1 MCVCVCLEASPCGE
15 RTRTRKDGHLFEAP
29 LIGDWLSRSLALS
42 LSLPRSRHAVASVVV
57 VPLSVVVGVVD
68 SRVEGVG
75 VARTTCDWTLAK
87 TDPASSP
94 SVEDAEDVL
103 VE

>member
-1 MCVCVCLEASPCGE
+1 M
-15 RTRTRKDGHLFEAP
+15 
-29 LIGDWLSRSLALS
+29 
-42 LSLPRSRHAVASVVV
+42 VV